1 MNICLNRDR
10 SYKRTLT
17 WILLERTISNRRDA
31 GVSSSILCVLFS
43 FFLYMS
49 QVRDALE
56 QFDNALELNPNPTEA
71 QAAFYNKACCHAY
84 R

>member
-1 MNICLNRDR
+1 
-10 SYKRTLT
+10 
-17 WILLERTISNRRDA
+17 
-31 GVSSSILCVLFS
+31 
-43 FFLYMS
+43 MS

-56 QFDNALELNPNPTEA
+56 QFDNALELDPNPIEA

>member
-1 MNICLNRDR
+1 MVYLA
-10 SYKRTLT
+10 RTKI
-17 WILLERTISNRRDA
+17 ILEKVWLA
-31 GVSSSILCVLFS
+31 CYLCHTQIVKYHF
-43 FFLYMS
+43 FIFLYMS